1 MADTDLN
8 ELLSVARKLASEAG
22 KIILDRWGTVST
34 RRKADGSE
42 VTEAD
47 WAAEEHIRD
56 ALNRAY
62 PDHDVLAEEAGL
74 GTAPPRRARY
84 CWAVDPLDGTQ
95 NYIRGFPCFATS
107 IALLE
112 AGVPVVGVVR
122 EHVSGRTYTAVAG
135 HGAQVDGAPMQV
147 ARHRLDYEFFVGVSS
162 SKHPQSR
169 AALTRLLER
178 VSLRSVGSTA
188 LHLALVAAGAMDAAL
203 SRRCYT
209 WDVAA
214 GYLLVREAGGVCT
227 DLAGRDRLPLSPQ
240 PDPTVRTPFL
250 AAGPHVHAE
259 LLTIVGDT
267 AADR

>member
-1 MADTDLN
+1 MPETDLN
-8 ELLSVARKLASEAG
+8 EILTFATKLSAEAG
-22 KIILDRWGTVST
+22 KIILDRWGSVST
-34 RRKADGSE
+34 QRKADGSE

-47 WAAEEHIRD
+47 WAAEEHIRE

-62 PDHDVLAEEAGL
+62 PEHDVLAEEAGL

-95 NYIRGFPCFATS
+95 SYVRGFPCFATS

-122 EHVSGRTYTAVAG
+122 EHVSGRTYTAIAG
-135 HGAQVDGAPMQV
+135 QGAQVDESPLQV
-147 ARHRLDYEFFVGVSS
+147 ARHQLDYEFFVGVSS
-162 SKHPQSR
+162 SKLPQSR
-169 AALTRLLER
+169 AALRRLLDR

-188 LHLALVAAGAMDAAL
+188 VHLALVAAGAMDAAL
-203 SRRCYT
+203 SHRCYA

-214 GYLLVREAGGVCT
+214 GYLLVREAGGICT
-227 DLAGRDRLPLSPQ
+227 DLTGQDRLPLPPQ

-250 AAGPHVHAE
+250 AAGSHAHGQ
-259 LLTIVGDT
+259 LLDIVRG
-267 AADR
+267 AGADR